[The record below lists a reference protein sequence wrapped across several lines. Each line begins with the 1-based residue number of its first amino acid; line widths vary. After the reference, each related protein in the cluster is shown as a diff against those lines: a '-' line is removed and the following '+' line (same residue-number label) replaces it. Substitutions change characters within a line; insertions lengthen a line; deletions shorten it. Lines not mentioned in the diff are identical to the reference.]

1 MIFSEL
7 YSTYYRTVAQI
18 LCAATDH
25 LLQKEELRAIAERYA
40 FGESILTIEPALKDA
55 RDRGLVILGGDV
67 FDEKMRETW
76 ENWCYQPVW
85 TPSYSEFSKTSSENS
100 FRRAAEYVKLWAG
113 ENVYFSLVVQDVTE
127 AYIYAAGR

>member
-1 MIFSEL
+1 MEEKVR
-7 YSTYYRTVAQI
+7 YKQGRTEGIRKDVMETTGAV
-18 LCAATDH
+18 TPN
-25 LLQKEELRAIAERYA
+25 
-40 FGESILTIEPALKDA
+40 GEPLWSVETVGAALKDA

-67 FDEKMRETW
+67 FDEKMRETE
-76 ENWCYQPVW
+76 ENWCYQSVW

-100 FRRAAEYVKLWAG
+100 FRRAEEYVKLWAG

>member
-25 LLQKEELRAIAERYA
+25 LLQKEELRAIVERYA

-67 FDEKMRETW
+67 FDEKMRETG

-113 ENVYFSLVVQDVTE
+113 QNVYFSLVVQDVTE
-127 AYIYAAGR
+127 ACIYAAGR

>member
-1 MIFSEL
+1 MEEKVRYKQERTEGNPDGCYGNCERCHAEWGDFVERGDRQGGSE
-7 YSTYYRTVAQI
+7 RCQ
-18 LCAATDH
+18 
-25 LLQKEELRAIAERYA
+25 R
-40 FGESILTIEPALKDA
+40 
-55 RDRGLVILGGDV
+55 RGVVILGGDV
-67 FDEKMRETW
+67 FEEKMRETV

-113 ENVYFSLVVQDVTE
+113 QNVYFSLVVQDVTE